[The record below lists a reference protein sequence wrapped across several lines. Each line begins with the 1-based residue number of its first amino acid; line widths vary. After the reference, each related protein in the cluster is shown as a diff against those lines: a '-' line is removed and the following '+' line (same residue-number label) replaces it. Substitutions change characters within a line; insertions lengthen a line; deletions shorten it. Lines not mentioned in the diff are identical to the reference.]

1 MSLLTSSI
9 DLDMIVSPV
18 SQEISQ
24 FQSSQIEHLANLF
37 LQAGGT
43 IKPVLLRRVSPI
55 SFEILEGYFEYYAA
69 VKAQEIDEQF
79 TAIRAYVVPPDLES
93 TILEQYNFLRSSST
107 PTNIPTSPQVTN
119 TNSLDLDK
127 IEEAIANRLEQ
138 KLTAAI
144 EKTIEERINASLQVI
159 VGKKVS
165 KQLDAHLTDFR
176 QSLSL
181 VPVHQVLEVKTQPN
195 QSIPE
200 VVPEKVTKTVKTQ
213 TTSKN
218 DPKVPAKTKTARAKT
233 TANDPTVPAK
243 TKTARAKTT
252 AKDKSIDNND
262 PKVLQ
267 VLDDLNNLSFAELQ
281 RKLAQSAKTNIKF
294 ARLIDELRL
303 QKPNHKLSS
312 IQDVITNVQGLTE
325 KTMQKIID
333 AW

>member
-9 DLDMIVSPV
+9 DLDMIISPV

-43 IKPVLLRRVSPI
+43 IKPILLRRVSPI

-69 VKAQEIDEQF
+69 IKAQEIDEQF

-93 TILEQYNFLRSSST
+93 TILEQYKFLRSLSAPT
-107 PTNIPTSPQVTN
+107 PISDAPPVNHETSP
-119 TNSLDLDK
+119 DLAK
-127 IEEAIANRLEQ
+127 IEEAIAKRLEQ
-138 KLTAAI
+138 KLNAAI
-144 EKTIEERINASLQVI
+144 EKTIEEQISASLQTI
-159 VGKKVS
+159 VGQVT

-181 VPVHQVLEVKTQPN
+181 VPIHTFLGTNNQPSN
-195 QSIPE
+195 LAPE
-200 VVPEKVTKTVKTQ
+200 PLPEKI
-213 TTSKN
+213 SKSKPS
-218 DPKVPAKTKTARAKT
+218 PKSKT
-233 TANDPTVPAK
+233 TPK
-243 TKTARAKTT
+243 TNKPKTETSKTT
-252 AKDKSIDNND
+252 AKAKNIDNTD

-267 VLDDLNNLSFAELQ
+267 VLDDLNRLNFAELQ
-281 RKLAQSAKTNIKF
+281 NKLAKSAKTNIKF

-303 QKPNHKLSS
+303 QQPNQKFLS
-312 IQDVITNVQGLTE
+312 IQDVIISVQGLAE